1 MHLQFGMFRL
11 GILRGAMVM
20 TWLFDVLNG
29 VRERVLTSHAV
40 SPQTRCGAEVDEIK
54 FLWNTK
60 VSIRMTPSPS
70 FLLLIPFNTL
80 GQRHTTA
87 AETIQRAANGQVHLA
102 TAELLYLLQI
112 FQVPSSAGVG
122 YWDAAP
128 LCQLLDQLLVDA
140 PLQALVVGRVDE
152 ELGAVWFQAFDGL

>member
-1 MHLQFGMFRL
+1 MM
-11 GILRGAMVM
+11 
-20 TWLFDVLNG
+20 
-29 VRERVLTSHAV
+29 
-40 SPQTRCGAEVDEIK
+40 
-54 FLWNTK
+54 
-60 VSIRMTPSPS
+60 PSPS
-70 FLLLIPFNTL
+70 LLLLIPFNTL

-87 AETIQRAANGQVHLA
+87 PKTIQRAANGQVHLA
-102 TAELLYLLQI
+102 TAEFLYLLQI
-112 FQVPSSAGVG
+112 FQIPSSAGVG